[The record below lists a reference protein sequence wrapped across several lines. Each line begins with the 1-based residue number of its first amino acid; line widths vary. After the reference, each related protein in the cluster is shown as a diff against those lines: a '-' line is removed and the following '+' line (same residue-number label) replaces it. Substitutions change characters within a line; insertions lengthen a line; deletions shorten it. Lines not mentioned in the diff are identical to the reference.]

1 MKLDLSTL
9 PNKAPDY
16 DLQTLFDANMHYG
29 HPASQWHPKMKSWIH
44 SEKNGV
50 HIFDLAKT
58 SAQLQLAYN
67 LFYQLGAEGKQIV
80 MVGTKR
86 QSREVITK
94 TAQDSGLNY
103 IVARWLGGF
112 LTNWEQVYKSMK
124 VMIADQEKL
133 DQGSFTG
140 RTKYELV
147 KIQKE
152 LDRMRRF
159 FGGVS
164 KLTSRPDA
172 IFVIDPKKEK
182 NAVKE
187 ANLESITV
195 IGLVDSNTNPD
206 QIDIVIP
213 GNDDAFKSI
222 ELVVTQLAEAYAL
235 GVKDGK
241 LAPKTK
247 VPTSAAPVAAKPIK
261 PAIVDTTAPVA
272 QPVKKVQATTQP
284 VVAKATSVQ
293 TAAVKPTTALKT
305 EKKVAKK
312 NKVTTKVK
320 VASKPKEKSVKKT
333 KVVQAQPSKSGKTAE
348 K

>member
-58 SAQLQLAYN
+58 AAQLQLAYN

-124 VMIADQEKL
+124 VMTADQEKL

-182 NAVKE
+182 NAVRE

-235 GVKDGK
+235 GVKEGK

-247 VPTSAAPVAAKPIK
+247 VPAGA
-261 PAIVDTTAPVA
+261 
-272 QPVKKVQATTQP
+272 P
-284 VVAKATSVQ
+284 VVAKPVKPVAVGTQASVAKPAKEVKVDTKPVVAKVTPVQ
-293 TAAVKPTTALKT
+293 SVAVKPKVAEKT
-305 EKKVAKK
+305 EKKVVKKDKVVNEGKDAKK
-312 NKVTTKVK
+312 
-320 VASKPKEKSVKKT
+320 PEEKLVKKT
-333 KVVQAQPSKSGKTAE
+333 KVVQSKPSKSGKTA
-348 K
+348 KK

>member
-9 PNKAPDY
+9 PNKAPEY

-58 SAQLQLAYN
+58 AAQLQLAYN

-182 NAVKE
+182 NAVRE

-235 GVKDGK
+235 GVKEGK

-247 VPTSAAPVAAKPIK
+247 VPAGAVPVVVKPVKPTAVATQAAVAKPTK
-261 PAIVDTTAPVA
+261 E
-272 QPVKKVQATTQP
+272 VQAITQP
-284 VVAKATSVQ
+284 VTAKATLVQ
-293 TAAVKPTTALKT
+293 TAAAKPTAALKT

-312 NKVTTKVK
+312 NKVTTKVM
-320 VASKPKEKSVKKT
+320 VAKKPEKKLVKKT
-333 KVVQAQPSKSGKTAE
+333 KVVQSQPSKSGKTS
-348 K
+348 KK